1 MKKLMMLIGL
11 LALLTTNAFAYT
23 LKDLGISIKNYE
35 QMPFKQTAL
44 NAMTKQKIERKGV
57 LTIKKGQYMIFAYKG
72 EIVKLK
78 DAKVYDTVD
87 NNTKVYPLEGF
98 NEVLYNLFLGKENIN
113 SVFDIKSSN
122 GNFILAPKQKSNID
136 RVELYLQNQK
146 LKEIRITD
154 IYGNI
159 ITFDF

>member
-11 LALLTTNAFAYT
+11 LALLTTSAFAYT

-78 DAKVYDTVD
+78 DAKVYDTVN

-113 SVFDIKSSN
+113 SVFDIKSAN
-122 GNFILAPKQKSNID
+122 GSFILTPKQKSNID
-136 RVELYLQNQK
+136 FVELYLQNHK
-146 LKEIRITD
+146 LKEIKITD
-154 IYGNI
+154 VYGNI